1 VGEVHFRNNN
11 ENLYESM
18 ELFTIV
24 LWRILHGLMEEYTV
38 CSSLDHYG
46 MLLFCSTIH
55 YLSRSPVMFSGLEVD
70 AMVLLLF
77 EKRNTVE
84 SRNALSSI
92 KVGITRNHAAPESH
106 VEYYYGLKE
115 NTS

>member
-1 VGEVHFRNNN
+1 MLNYYKSHLLLLLG
-11 ENLYESM
+11 NL
-18 ELFTIV
+18 
-24 LWRILHGLMEEYTV
+24 
-38 CSSLDHYG
+38 
-46 MLLFCSTIH
+46 
-55 YLSRSPVMFSGLEVD
+55 VD

>member
-1 VGEVHFRNNN
+1 
-11 ENLYESM
+11 
-18 ELFTIV
+18 
-24 LWRILHGLMEEYTV
+24 
-38 CSSLDHYG
+38 
-46 MLLFCSTIH
+46 
-55 YLSRSPVMFSGLEVD
+55 VD

-77 EKRNTVE
+77 EKRNMVE

-106 VEYYYGLKE
+106 VEYHYGLKE